1 MKDVQSH
8 IIAGIGTIVLLLLLL
23 LLLFKITMHAPIQL
37 EDEGIVITFGNADE
51 GGGMPDA
58 LPMDPIEQPEQQP
71 AAPAPAPEQ
80 PSDND
85 LLVQEDEESLA
96 LAQQTE
102 EEEQRKAQEEELI
115 RQQQEAEARAEAER
129 IAREQALAEQK
140 AKEQEKIDKA
150 QALVS
155 IFGQAATTEGANAK
169 NAAATPAATSKGN
182 PVGKS
187 FGSVDGNIW
196 SLQGGRTLLGDMPKP
211 SNDFK
216 EPGKVVVSIRVDKAG
231 NVVAASIGDGTTIS
245 DRYTQQLAL
254 DAARKAKFSEGE
266 GIVVGTMTY
275 NFNYTVNSVK

>member
-129 IAREQALAEQK
+129 IAQEQALAEQK

-150 QALVS
+150 QTLAA

-196 SLQGGRTLLGDMPKP
+196 SLQGRTLLGDMPKP

-216 EPGKVVVSIRVDKAG
+216 EQGKVVVNITVDKSG
-231 NVVAASIGDGTTIS
+231 NVVGASIGDGTTIS

-254 DAARKAKFSEGE
+254 DAARKAKFTGGE
-266 GIVVGTMTY
+266 TPQRGAIIY
-275 NFNYTVNSVK
+275 NFKLN